1 MSWGLAALLI
11 SLWLLAVLFFRA
23 NRIWLPYYLLGS
35 VGLAFV
41 IIFVGRATPV
51 EELMEIGVA
60 YATYG
65 VANALQV
72 DAQVFQAA
80 PGALMLFVVGQVV
93 GHDRG
98 WTMVQ
103 VTIECSSLL
112 ETGVIAGMVGFYPA
126 WPMGKRLALVLA
138 GVVATFA
145 ANIVRLTVIIGAL
158 HWFGKDSLFLS
169 HTVIGRWVFF
179 VLVVAIFW
187 YIITRPTLGTVRCKL
202 ERELAQ

>member
-1 MSWGLAALLI
+1 MSWGLGALLI

-51 EELMEIGVA
+51 EELMESGVA

-65 VANALQV
+65 IANALQV

-103 VTIECSSLL
+103 VTVECSSLL

-126 WPMGKRLALVLA
+126 WPMGKRLALALA

-158 HWFGKDSLFLS
+158 HWFGKDSLFIS

-187 YIITRPTLGTVRCKL
+187 YIITRPTLGTVRRKL

>member
-35 VGLAFV
+35 VGLAFI
-41 IIFVGRATPV
+41 IIFAGRATPV
-51 EELMEIGVA
+51 EELMETGVA

-72 DAQVFQAA
+72 EAQVFQAA
-80 PGALMLFVVGQVV
+80 PGALMLFVVGQIV

-126 WPMGKRLALVLA
+126 WPMGKRLALALA
-138 GVVATFA
+138 GVAATFV
-145 ANIVRLTVIIGAL
+145 ANIIRLTVIIGAL
-158 HWFGKDSLFLS
+158 HWFGKDSLFIS
-169 HTVIGRWVFF
+169 HTVLGRWVFF

-187 YIITRPTLGTVRCKL
+187 YIITRPTLGTVRRKL